1 VRFHSFG
8 WGFISGVS
16 VGFEIPEVDNE
27 ELGFM
32 LIVDLLI
39 IRIIY
44 QIFNTEE

>member
-16 VGFEIPEVDNE
+16 VGFEIPEIDDE
-27 ELGFM
+27 QLSFM
-32 LIVDLLI
+32 LIVDLAI

-44 QIFNTEE
+44 QIYNTEE

>member
-16 VGFEIPEVDNE
+16 VGFEIPDVDDK

-32 LIVDLLI
+32 LIVDLLL